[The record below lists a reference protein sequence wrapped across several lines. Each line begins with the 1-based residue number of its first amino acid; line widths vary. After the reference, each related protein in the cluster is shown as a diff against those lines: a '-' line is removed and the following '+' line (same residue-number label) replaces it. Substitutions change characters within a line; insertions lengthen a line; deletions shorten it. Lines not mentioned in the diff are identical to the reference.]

1 MTSPHDDH
9 DEDIEDEQRRVS
21 LDGLVEDDNF
31 RDEIIHHVV
40 DDVDVGESKDSAA
53 AVYVDDVFPTRIICK
68 QPSQDF
74 YGDEEDGDEESSSPS
89 KIPCLSDGISGEDEK
104 RLKDLFSKLDR
115 NDNGQICIE
124 DLAKSFR
131 ELRYM

>member
-1 MTSPHDDH
+1 MPNLSPLVVV
-9 DEDIEDEQRRVS
+9 IS
-21 LDGLVEDDNF
+21 LGQQVKGLVK
-31 RDEIIHHVV
+31 
-40 DDVDVGESKDSAA
+40 GKAC
-53 AVYVDDVFPTRIICK
+53 CK
-68 QPSQDF
+68 ARN
-74 YGDEEDGDEESSSPS
+74 YWEEEDGDEESSSPS

-115 NDNGQICIE
+115 NDDGQICIE